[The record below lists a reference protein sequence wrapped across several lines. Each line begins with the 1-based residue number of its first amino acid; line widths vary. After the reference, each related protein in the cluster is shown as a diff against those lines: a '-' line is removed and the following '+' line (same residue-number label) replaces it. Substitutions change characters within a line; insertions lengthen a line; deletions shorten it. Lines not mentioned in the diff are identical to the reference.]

1 MLPVTFAD
9 GRVET
14 LEADSAT
21 TAGEM
26 VDKLSAL
33 AGLKDNFGFSIYI
46 CIYDKVSKGG
56 KRWMRRN
63 VCQCWDLTVEVCS
76 DLLGEGFALSRLS
89 VSTCALVQKLKCLQS
104 VANHKLSLYMSSG
117 RAVLT

>member
-26 VDKLSAL
+26 CDKLSQIV
-33 AGLKDNFGFSIYI
+33 GLKDNFGFSIYI
-46 CIYDKVSKGG
+46 CIYDKVSLSCPF
-56 KRWMRRN
+56 N
-63 VCQCWDLTVEVCS
+63 QLIPILT
-76 DLLGEGFALSRLS
+76 
-89 VSTCALVQKLKCLQS
+89 
-104 VANHKLSLYMSSG
+104 N
-117 RAVLT
+117 